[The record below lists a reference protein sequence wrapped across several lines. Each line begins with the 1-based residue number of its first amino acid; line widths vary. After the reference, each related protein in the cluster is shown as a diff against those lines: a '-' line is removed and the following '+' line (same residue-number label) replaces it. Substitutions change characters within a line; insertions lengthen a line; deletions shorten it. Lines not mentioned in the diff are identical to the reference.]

1 MKKICK
7 KIVVIMMVLT
17 LMLSLAA
24 CGGAN
29 TDNGKGSGDN
39 SGGSENGSVDSA
51 ANDKDSTDNGV
62 DSADNSKGEGAKI
75 GIAMPSKDLQRWS
88 EDGAY
93 MKEAMEKAG
102 YTVDIQYANNDIGV
116 QASQIENMITGGCK
130 ILVIAAIDGGALSE
144 VLEKAKAADIPVIAY
159 DRLIMNTD
167 AVSYY
172 ATFDNEKIGIMQGQY
187 IADQLD
193 LENQDGP
200 FNFEI
205 FTGPTDDNNVN
216 FYFGGAMSVLQQY
229 VDEGKLVIK
238 SETEVSMAACATPN
252 WSSEEAQKRM
262 DNIIAKSYTGGEKI
276 DAVLSSNDSVAN
288 GITNALLTAGYTEAD
303 FPIITGQDCEIT
315 SVKNMLKGLQSMSV
329 FVDTRR
335 LANVTADMV
344 DAIMNGE
351 EPKIN
356 NMTDYDNGTGIIP
369 TYLCDPQVCDIN
381 NYKEVLIE
389 SGYYTE
395 DRLQ

>member
-7 KIVVIMMVLT
+7 KIMVVMMVLT
-17 LMLSLAA
+17 FVLSMVA
-24 CGGAN
+24 CADGNQKSDGG
-29 TDNGKGSGDN
+29 
-39 SGGSENGSVDSA
+39 
-51 ANDKDSTDNGV
+51 
-62 DSADNSKGEGAKI
+62 SADNSGAVTEDGGASEKNSEDAADNGGSTEEDNKGGGGKI

-93 MKEAMEKAG
+93 MTEAMEKAG

-116 QASQIENMITGGCK
+116 QASQIENMITGGCD

-167 AVSYY
+167 AVTYY

-187 IADQLD
+187 IADKLD

-216 FYFGGAMSVLQQY
+216 FYFGGAMSVLQRY
-229 VDEGKLVIK
+229 VDEGKLVVK
-238 SETEVSMAACATPN
+238 SGTEVSMAACATPN
-252 WSSEEAQKRM
+252 WSQEEAQKRM

-288 GITNALLTAGYTEAD
+288 GITNALLTAGYTEED

-351 EPKIN
+351 EPEIN
-356 NMTDYDNGTGIIP
+356 NMEDYDNGTGIIP
-369 TYLCDPQVCDIN
+369 TYLCDPQVCDID
-381 NYKEVLIE
+381 NYKEVLID

>member
-29 TDNGKGSGDN
+29 TDNDKGSGDN

-51 ANDKDSTDNGV
+51 ANDKDSADNGA

-288 GITNALLTAGYTEAD
+288 GITNALLTAGYTEED

-351 EPKIN
+351 EPEIN

>member
-7 KIVVIMMVLT
+7 KLMVVMMVLT
-17 LMLSLAA
+17 LVFSMTA
-24 CGGAN
+24 CGGGDQGSGGNSKEDNKAAAD
-29 TDNGKGSGDN
+29 DNG
-39 SGGSENGSVDSA
+39 A
-51 ANDKDSTDNGV
+51 PADNGG
-62 DSADNSKGEGAKI
+62 DSKDDGGEAADNSKGDGKKV

-93 MKEAMEKAG
+93 MKEAMENNG

-116 QASQIENMITGGCK
+116 QASQIENMITGGCD

-187 IADQLD
+187 IADKLD
-193 LENQDGP
+193 LENQAGP

-216 FYFGGAMSVLQQY
+216 FYFGGAMSVLQKY
-229 VDEGKLVIK
+229 VDEGKLVIQ
-238 SETEVSMAACATPN
+238 SGTEVSMAACATPN
-252 WSSEEAQKRM
+252 WSQEEAQKRM
-262 DNIIAKSYTGGEKI
+262 DNIIAKSYTGGEKL

-288 GITNALLTAGYTEAD
+288 GITNALLTAGYTEED

-351 EPKIN
+351 EPEIN
-356 NMTDYDNGTGIIP
+356 NTTDYDNGTGIIP
-369 TYLCDPQVCDIN
+369 TYLCEPQVCDID
-381 NYKEVLIE
+381 NYKEVLID

>member
-7 KIVVIMMVLT
+7 KIMVVMMVLI
-17 LMLSLAA
+17 LALSMAACSGGNQEGSGSSKENGGGSANNSGDLADNSEEAANESESLA
-24 CGGAN
+24 
-29 TDNGKGSGDN
+29 DD
-39 SGGSENGSVDSA
+39 
-51 ANDKDSTDNGV
+51 
-62 DSADNSKGEGAKI
+62 SKGEGEKI

-93 MKEAMEKAG
+93 MKEAMESKG

-116 QASQIENMITGGCK
+116 QASQIENMITGGCDV
-130 ILVIAAIDGGALSE
+130 LVIAAIDGGALSE

-187 IADQLD
+187 IADKLD

-216 FYFGGAMSVLQQY
+216 FYFGGAMSVLQRY
-229 VDEGKLVIK
+229 VDEGKLVVK
-238 SETEVSMAACATPN
+238 SGTEVSMAACATPN
-252 WSSEEAQKRM
+252 WSQEEAQKRM

-288 GITNALLTAGYTEAD
+288 GITNALLAAGYTEEN

-351 EPKIN
+351 EPEIN
-356 NMTDYDNGTGIIP
+356 NMKDYDNGTGIIP
-369 TYLCDPQVCDIN
+369 TYLCDPQVCDID
-381 NYKEVLIE
+381 NYKEVLID

>member
-1 MKKICK
+1 MKKIHK
-7 KIVVIMMVLT
+7 KVIAVLMVLT
-17 LMLSLAA
+17 MMLSLAA
-24 CGGAN
+24 C
-29 TDNGKGSGDN
+29 TSGDSGKSGSA
-39 SGGSENGSVDSA
+39 SGGSK
-51 ANDKDSTDNGV
+51 KDSKKV
-62 DSADNSKGEGAKI
+62 
-75 GIAMPSKDLQRWS
+75 GIAMPTKDLQRWS

-116 QASQIENMITGGCK
+116 QASQIENMITGGCG
-130 ILVIAAIDGGALSE
+130 ILVIASIDGGALSE

-167 AVSYY
+167 AVTYY

-187 IADQLD
+187 IADKLD
-193 LENQDGP
+193 LEHQDGP
-200 FNFEI
+200 FNIEL

-216 FYFGGAMSVLQQY
+216 FYFGGAMSILQKY
-229 VDEGKLVIK
+229 VEEGKLIIQ
-238 SETEVSMAACATPN
+238 SGTEASLAACATPN
-252 WSSEEAQKRM
+252 WSTEEAQKRM
-262 DNIIAKSYTGGEKI
+262 ENIITKSYTGGVKL

-288 GITNALLTAGYTEAD
+288 GITNALVAAGYTAED

-315 SVKNMLKGLQSMSV
+315 SVRNMIKGLQSMSV
-329 FVDTRR
+329 FVDTRE

-344 DAIMNGE
+344 EAIMKGE
-351 EPKIN
+351 EPEIN
-356 NMTDYDNGTGIIP
+356 NTKDYDNGTGIIP
-369 TYLCDPQVCDIN
+369 TYLCEPQVADID